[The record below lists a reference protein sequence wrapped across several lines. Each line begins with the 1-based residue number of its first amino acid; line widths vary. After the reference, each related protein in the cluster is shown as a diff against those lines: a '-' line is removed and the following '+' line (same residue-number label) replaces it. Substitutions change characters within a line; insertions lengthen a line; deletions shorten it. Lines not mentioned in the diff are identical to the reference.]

1 MTWNEFCFLYVYQV
15 CNVFSEISLREYL
28 GWLSIVRNGRWWGPA
43 LGKRGGACSG
53 KAWGTCAHPQARTP
67 HTARVACPLTL
78 RIRSVYL
85 RRTPGTDA
93 SFAT

>member
-43 LGKRGGACSG
+43 LGKRGGGPLWESVGDVCPPTGAYS
-53 KAWGTCAHPQARTP
+53 AHG
-67 HTARVACPLTL
+67 
-78 RIRSVYL
+78 S
-85 RRTPGTDA
+85 RRLPTNPA
-93 SFAT
+93 YPICLS